1 MNEIYMKRFIYILV
15 LLLSVW
21 LGGCDSSDA
30 PLNGYIET
38 TQEGSMTLVMKGYEN
53 SSDGFSVFQADGF
66 EKPFYIQDKKF
77 LGAAYHFAS
86 GIDGQLSAMSEIPA
100 DVEWQESIDIVNGK
114 NYWVRYKSSKTYTFL
129 KVRVAY
135 IQGNNVGIEYVI
147 AGTKDRDLTE
157 NLNANIVSGDNVS
170 VTSYE
175 IPYLNSAN
183 VYVDHYVEM
192 EGKQVLNYAL
202 EWNAEK
208 KHAAWV
214 AFSFDEITC
223 QDVVKRTDAWNVDP
237 KLPADMQTDEA
248 QHKSDGYDKGHICAS
263 EDRVY
268 SKEANEQTFYYSNM
282 SPQMSSFN
290 QGFWATL
297 EKQVQKWGRSIPT
310 TYDKVYLTKGGTIN
324 NLLLSFTGQVIASD
338 KLFPTTDENG
348 FTPKGLA
355 CPKFYFMAILS
366 EKGDT
371 YHAIGFL
378 IEHREDLPK
387 SPTAT
392 QLKECALS
400 IDELEEKT
408 GLDFFC
414 NLPDVIEEEVESA
427 YNENDWAW

>member
-1 MNEIYMKRFIYILV
+1 MKKLSYILFV
-15 LLLSVW
+15 LVSVW
-21 LGGCDSSDA
+21 LGGCNDSSDNL
-30 PLNGYIET
+30 PYGYIET
-38 TQEGSMTLVMKGYEN
+38 TWEGSSTMVLKGYEN
-53 SSDGFSVFQADGF
+53 YADGFSIFEADGF
-66 EKPFYIQDKKF
+66 DSPFFLKEKKFVGKAYLFALQSEAATEKP
-77 LGAAYHFAS
+77 
-86 GIDGQLSAMSEIPA
+86 A
-100 DVEWQESIDIVNGK
+100 DIEWQKSIDVTSGSK
-114 NYWVRYKSSKTYTFL
+114 YWVRYKASKTYTYL

-135 IQGNNVGIEYVI
+135 IEGNNVGIEYAVT
-147 AGTKDRDLTE
+147 GTEDRDLTE

-223 QDVVKRTDAWNVDP
+223 QDVVKRTDAWDKDP

-290 QGFWATL
+290 QGFWAAL

-310 TYDKVYLTKGGTIN
+310 TYDKVYLTKGGTMN
-324 NLLLSFTGQVIASD
+324 NLLLSFTGQVKASD
-338 KLFPTTDENG
+338 GLFPTTDENG

-355 CPKFYFMAILS
+355 CPKYYFMAILS

-392 QLKECALS
+392 QLKDCAVS

-414 NLPDVIEEEVESA
+414 NLPDVIEEEVEST

>member
-77 LGAAYHFAS
+77 LGTAYHFAP
-86 GIDGQLSAMSEIPA
+86 GIDGQLSVMSEIPV

-114 NYWVRYKSSKTYTFL
+114 NYWVRYKASKTYTFL

-135 IQGNNVGIEYVI
+135 IQGNNVGIEYAI

-237 KLPADMQTDEA
+237 KLPADMQTDET

-324 NLLLSFTGQVIASD
+324 NLLLSFTGQVKASD
-338 KLFPTTDENG
+338 GLFPATDENG

-355 CPKFYFMAILS
+355 CPKYYFMAILS